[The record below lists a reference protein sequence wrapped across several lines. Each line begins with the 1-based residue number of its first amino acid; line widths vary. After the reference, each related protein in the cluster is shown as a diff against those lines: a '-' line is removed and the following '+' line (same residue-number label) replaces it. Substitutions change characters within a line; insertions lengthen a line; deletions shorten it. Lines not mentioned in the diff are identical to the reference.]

1 MVKCKQAIA
10 AASECE
16 KDICC
21 FVCYEREGCMYACCM
36 DSSEACPDAFVE
48 ESNEGANVLKEG
60 LVCND
65 D

>member
-21 FVCYEREGCMYACCM
+21 FDCDEREGCMYACCM
-36 DSSEACPDAFVE
+36 DSSEGCTEVLVE
-48 ESNEGANVLKEG
+48 ESDESANVLKEG
-60 LVCND
+60 GG
-65 D
+65 